1 MDAQEMPWSSRGD
14 LKRVT
19 KSMSYENPFWNRET
33 LALPNSL
40 LDVTKPVRQAVW
52 AWTVAIGLGVSPT
65 WAKDTSNHDTDMLTD
80 DHYLSSRIIDGGGL
94 ITQVCR
100 AYVGKPQIRRAR
112 HDGDRLNT
120 FTLRAR
126 CLIKPQND
134 GSDCPQYD
142 ITARGTLDRT
152 INQTTVT
159 LRDVDLRLICS
170 TEGR

>member
-1 MDAQEMPWSSRGD
+1 
-14 LKRVT
+14 
-19 KSMSYENPFWNRET
+19 MSYENPLWNRRI
-33 LALPNSL
+33 LISL
-40 LDVTKPVRQAVW
+40 NNQISVAKPLRKAFW
-52 AWTVAIGLGVSPT
+52 AWTVIIGLSVSPT
-65 WAKDTSNHDTDMLTD
+65 WAKDALNHDADLLTD
-80 DHYLSSRIIDGGGL
+80 DHYLSSRIIEGGGP

-100 AYVGKPQIRRAR
+100 AYVGKPQIERSL
-112 HDGDRLNT
+112 HNGDQLNA

-152 INQTTVT
+152 INQTIMT

-170 TEGR
+170 AEGR